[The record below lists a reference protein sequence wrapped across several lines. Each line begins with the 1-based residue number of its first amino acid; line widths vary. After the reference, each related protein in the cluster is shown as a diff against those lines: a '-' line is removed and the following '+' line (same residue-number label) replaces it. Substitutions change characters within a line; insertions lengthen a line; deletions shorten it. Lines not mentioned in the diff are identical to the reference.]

1 MSDATPPSS
10 AAAASFTLIAPRRN
24 IAGDFEWSVHSL
36 PPLVRRHCAQ
46 LFPDRAPPDDRTL
59 VIVTVQRTQH
69 DIIQMGAEVDREKD
83 VCLERFY
90 AWGNDVMAR
99 LRADAAVAQASPP
112 WADLID
118 PCSGVLLG
126 PSRCNRSVFF
136 PFSCNF
142 ICLLYTIFHITS
154 RKQDIRRT
162 VATARR
168 STLRSRACRRCSNT
182 SRERSAAA
190 ASLCT
195 RSGRYG
201 ILSIR
206 IFFDS

>member
-1 MSDATPPSS
+1 MFSIHNVSLDFSSKAHPLIAMSDANPPSS

-83 VCLERFY
+83 VCLERFF

-99 LRADAAVAQASPP
+99 LRADVAVAQAFPP

-118 PCSGVLLG
+118 PCSGVLLR
-126 PSRCNRSVFF
+126 PV
-136 PFSCNF
+136 
-142 ICLLYTIFHITS
+142 
-154 RKQDIRRT
+154 
-162 VATARR
+162 
-168 STLRSRACRRCSNT
+168 
-182 SRERSAAA
+182 
-190 ASLCT
+190 
-195 RSGRYG
+195 
-201 ILSIR
+201 
-206 IFFDS
+206 